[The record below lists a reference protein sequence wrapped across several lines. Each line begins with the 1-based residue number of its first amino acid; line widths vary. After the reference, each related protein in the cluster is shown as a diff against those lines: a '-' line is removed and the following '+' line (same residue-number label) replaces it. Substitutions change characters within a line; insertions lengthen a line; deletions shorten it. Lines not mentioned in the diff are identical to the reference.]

1 MSADKLSINRAC
13 AVGAA
18 FLSVISAAAIVAV
31 VLLTKNP
38 AVVWL
43 VLLFVALVI
52 VCVASFVAFLR
63 RKLVLFSDNLCRTM
77 DDMLNGSVAPP
88 QSYEEE
94 NLFYK
99 INHRLTRLY
108 EVLRENQESMA
119 KERAN
124 LQELVS
130 DISHQVKTPIANL
143 QMVNATLLEQPVP
156 EEKRQ
161 EFLMASSGQLEKL
174 DFLMQAMIKTSRL
187 ETGVISLDKKMQPL
201 YDTLAAALGGILLNA
216 ERKNIHVSV
225 ACPADIVLAHDRK
238 WTSEALFNI
247 LDNAVKYTPAGGD
260 IQVSVQSWE
269 FYVKV
274 DITDSGKGIA
284 ENRQGRIFKRFYR
297 EEEVHDIEGIGIGL
311 YLAREIVT
319 MQGGYIKVVS
329 TVGCGSTFSVFLPH
343 V

>member
-1 MSADKLSINRAC
+1 MSANKLSINRAC
-13 AVGAA
+13 AVGAV

-31 VLLTKNP
+31 VLLTKNLV
-38 AVVWL
+38 VVWL
-43 VLLFVALVI
+43 VLLFVTLVI

-77 DDMLNGSVAPP
+77 DDMLNGSAAPP

-119 KERAN
+119 KERAS
-124 LQELVS
+124 LQELIS

-156 EEKRQ
+156 EEKQQ

-247 LDNAVKYTPAGGD
+247 LDNAVKYTPSGGD

-274 DITDSGKGIA
+274 DIIDSGKGIA